1 MNAKTTATR
10 AKRKRTVDYF
20 APLHALNERD
30 RIGTEYWKTFRQQ
43 ELLEWMDR
51 TPAERRREVERLRRK
66 VCRLGTQWGK
76 ADQKYRKV
84 RELTYA

>member
-10 AKRKRTVDYF
+10 AKRGHSRDYL

-30 RIGTEYWKTFRQQ
+30 RIGTKYLKTVRQQ

-51 TPAERRREVERLRRK
+51 MPAERQREVQRLKREVRSLHTK
-66 VCRLGTQWGK
+66 WSK
-76 ADQKYRKV
+76 ADHKYQKV